1 MNQKSWATIGVVFL
15 AGIMILSTFAGFV
28 MRGGGPVEKSASEAW
43 NPSDFGVSGRLI
55 NWDFESLGDALGMY
69 PENLVFTFWINLT
82 ASENLTEAAAL
93 ALPPTVG
100 LTFRDQVNLYPSPID
115 RASWGLYGDEIAEF
129 HWTKPAPVGAHG
141 LAILY
146 NGYQMIPLGTTDL
159 FSVMGTPVLFGS
171 ESSVKTVLDVI
182 SGDAPTTEG
191 FVLPYDEIDDL
202 QISSLGKDAVENPSF
217 MPPLGGDYVESYL
230 GVNPSED
237 GYSLTAKYLTIRGQS
252 ERRVNDL
259 AESRGLSTRSEGG
272 VLTISGTVEPQNL
285 AETLGAFIAP

>member
-69 PENLVFTFWINLT
+69 PENLVFAFWINLT

-100 LTFRDQVNLYPSPID
+100 LTFRDQVNLYPAPID

-146 NGYQMIPLGTTDL
+146 NGYQMIPLGNTDL

-171 ESSVKTVLDVI
+171 ESSIKTVLDVI

-237 GYSLTAKYLTIRGQS
+237 GYSLTAKYLSLRGQS
-252 ERRVNDL
+252 ESRVNDL

-272 VLTISGTVEPQNL
+272 ILTVSGTVEPQNL

>member
-28 MRGGGPVEKSASEAW
+28 MRGGGPAETAASEAW

-69 PENLVFTFWINLT
+69 PENLVFAFWINLT

-100 LTFRDQVNLYPSPID
+100 LTLRDQVNLYPSPID
-115 RASWGLYGDEIAEF
+115 RVSWGLYGDEIAEF
-129 HWTKPAPVGAHG
+129 HWTKPAQVGAHG

-146 NGYQMIPLGTTDL
+146 KGYQIIPIGTTDL
-159 FSVMGTPVLFGS
+159 YSVMGMPVLFGS
-171 ESSVKTVLDVI
+171 EPSIKTVLDVI
-182 SGDAPTTEG
+182 TGEVPTTER
-191 FVLPYDEIDDL
+191 FVLPYDEIDAL
-202 QISSLGKDAVENPSF
+202 QISSLGKDAATNPNLS
-217 MPPLGGDYVESYL
+217 PPLGGEYTESYL
-230 GVNPSED
+230 GISPIDD
-237 GYSLTAKYLTIRGQS
+237 GYMLTAKYLSLHGES
-252 ERRVNDL
+252 ERQVSNV
-259 AESRGLSTRSEGG
+259 AESHGLSIRSDGEI
-272 VLTISGTVEPQNL
+272 VTVSGAVEPENL

>member
-28 MRGGGPVEKSASEAW
+28 MRGGGPAETAASGSW

-55 NWDFESLGDALGMY
+55 NWDFESVGDALGMY
-69 PENLVFTFWINLT
+69 PENLVFAFWINMT
-82 ASENLTEAAAL
+82 ASENLTEAASL

-100 LTFRDQVNLYPSPID
+100 LTFRDQVSLYPSPID
-115 RASWGLYGDEIAEF
+115 RVSWGLFGDEIAEF

-141 LAILY
+141 LAVIY

-171 ESSVKTVLDVI
+171 EPSAKTVLDVI
-182 SGDAPTTEG
+182 VGDASTTEE
-191 FVLPYDEIDDL
+191 FVLPYDEIADL
-202 QISSLGKDAVENPSF
+202 QISALGKDAADNPSF
-217 MPPLGGDYVESYL
+217 MPPLGGEYLESYL
-230 GVNPSED
+230 GVNPSEP
-237 GYSLTAKYLTIRGQS
+237 GFTLTAKYLSLRGQS
-252 ERRVNDL
+252 EIRVNDL
-259 AESRGLSTRSEGG
+259 VESRGLETYSKDGIVT
-272 VLTISGTVEPQNL
+272 VSGEVEPEKL

>member
-69 PENLVFTFWINLT
+69 PENLVFAFWINLT

-100 LTFRDQVNLYPSPID
+100 LTFRDQVNLYPAPID

-146 NGYQMIPLGTTDL
+146 NGYQMIPLGNTDL

-202 QISSLGKDAVENPSF
+202 QISSLGKDAATNPSF

-237 GYSLTAKYLTIRGQS
+237 GYSLTAKYLSLRGQS

-272 VLTISGTVEPQNL
+272 ILTVSGTVEPQNL